1 MLWSHRP
8 GSRETYISLVR
19 LSSQRYAPSG
29 SPSSV
34 RQTVCWPVS
43 RPLDSSYPTP
53 NSPLQRRFL
62 FLGFGRAP
70 HASSDNVPFDH
81 PPPIRTCCRSCLPA
95 PAWPTRLTVGRD
107 VLAGHHDERHSQAAE
122 IGLRDSTVGFPS
134 VTRKSGPAR
143 IMLGVG
149 GSNYPQT
156 ASAHQPDTTGPN
168 AARFSAHWPDAWRAV
183 NGEPCDGVGSAR
195 AFYRTLRV
203 FPPRC
208 GLDLNQPRRPDVGF
222 CTGRVQAESTGMA
235 PCPSL

>member
-107 VLAGHHDERHSQAAE
+107 VWQVTTTNDIPRPQRSGCVTR
-122 IGLRDSTVGFPS
+122 RWGFPPS
-134 VTRKSGPAR
+134 PASPVQR
-143 IMLGVG
+143 ESCWALVVAITHKRR
-149 GSNYPQT
+149 PRT
-156 ASAHQPDTTGPN
+156 EPDTTGPN
-168 AARFSAHWPDAWRAV
+168 AARFSAHWPDAWRTV